1 MHKRKK
7 AVTTNVS
14 MCEEFRKISH
24 SSSTYLHAISEV
36 YSCVVV
42 SAWDFCVRVVPC
54 LFVRQ
59 SERSVQQDVPVTVVR
74 QTAAASASV
83 RVSLC
88 HDTWNNKWPQSNSCT
103 TALPPLPPL
112 PTAQIYLRVSTG
124 AHVHTVNTHLL
135 VVSLP
140 QISLADLR
148 DRDPVP
154 FAFFNVKWVKS

>member
-42 SAWDFCVRVVPC
+42 SAWDFCVCVVAC

-103 TALPPLPPL
+103 TALPSSPP
-112 PTAQIYLRVSTG
+112 PYRTNIFTYEHRCTRS
-124 AHVHTVNTHLL
+124 HLL

-154 FAFFNVKWVKS
+154 YAFFNVKWVKS